1 MYLLNPAASISFE
14 IWEVVGRVTEISCF
28 IEKHFRFSKEFQFF
42 KEKFRWPFLVINS
55 RNCPFSQEIKK
66 LPFTRIHFGQICLLF
81 LKTHHFPCKISFTPV
96 QDPLRPQPSGLTPMV
111 ESTLVILTAIA
122 HYYWHKR
129 HLGVEW
135 IPLCRQQYLNS
146 IFVVIR
152 WRQYFGL
159 GCQCFNKRERQGM
172 KIRAKWTS

>member
-1 MYLLNPAASISFE
+1 MIHVSVESSGINFVWNLG
-14 IWEVVGRVTEISCF
+14 GRRSGHRNFLFHPKT
-28 IEKHFRFSKEFQFF
+28 FSFF
-42 KEKFRWPFLVINS
+42 KRIPIFQGKIRWPVLVINS

-81 LKTHHFPCKISFTPV
+81 LKTHHFPCKISFTPI

-146 IFVVIR
+146 IFVVTLKTIFR
-152 WRQYFGL
+152 SRLSVFQ
-159 GCQCFNKRERQGM
+159 
-172 KIRAKWTS
+172 